1 MGGVKPTRVA
11 TKFQMKMLSFC
22 ALNYVYLMALCCCCC
37 ASKMIIRHND
47 CDCDSHAPYCTS
59 HSTLL
64 SSLLSTLPSL
74 TAIIGVPPDK
84 QGDYDT
90 SSPGRVNGLGIC
102 RNSTVENAESER
114 ERQEEEE
121 ERENSSKEAKK
132 YVKLRG

>member
-47 CDCDSHAPYCTS
+47 CDCDSHAPHCTPLF
-59 HSTLL
+59 TLL
-64 SSLLSTLPSL
+64 SPLLPSL

-102 RNSTVENAESER
+102 RNSTVENAEKWKRKTGRGER
-114 ERQEEEE
+114 AGKTARK
-121 ERENSSKEAKK
+121 RRKNM
-132 YVKLRG
+132 